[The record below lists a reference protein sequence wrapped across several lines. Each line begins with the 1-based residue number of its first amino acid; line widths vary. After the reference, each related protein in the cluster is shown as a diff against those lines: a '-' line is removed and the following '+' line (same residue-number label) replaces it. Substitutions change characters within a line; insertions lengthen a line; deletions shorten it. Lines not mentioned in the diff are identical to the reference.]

1 MEAIQARTREM
12 LPASESPDL
21 GRSGAPD
28 EPHSA
33 GGGRPRSR
41 ASRRLY
47 PKVLGGVWVA
57 VAATTLT
64 YGLAYYLTPLAERP
78 FTPQHEL
85 LKPAGL
91 IGQGYGVIGTL
102 FILLG
107 VTSYALRKRVV
118 RTNRVGKLK
127 YWLESHIFL
136 CTLGPFLILL
146 HTSFRF
152 GGLVSIAFW
161 SMVIVVASGVFGR
174 YVFVRIPQTINGRFR
189 SLQEAQQEQ
198 QGLLARLQAEFG
210 VSADQLAVALGRQ
223 STTEPR
229 SLLGALR
236 FAVQYDLRRR
246 AQSRRVRAMLAES
259 GVPAGLRSSASSLI
273 RREVQLEQQMILLR
287 PFQRLFRY
295 WHLLHMPLSMV
306 MGLIVVLHIAV
317 AILFGYTWVF

>member
-1 MEAIQARTREM
+1 MRTKVTPKRR
-12 LPASESPDL
+12 AY
-21 GRSGAPD
+21 
-28 EPHSA
+28 
-33 GGGRPRSR
+33 PR
-41 ASRRLY
+41 
-47 PKVLGGVWVA
+47 VLALVWII
-57 VAATTLT
+57 VAAATLT
-64 YGLAYYLTPLAERP
+64 YGLEYYLTPLVERP
-78 FTPQHEL
+78 FTPEHEL

-107 VTSYALRKRVV
+107 VASYALRKRVV

-189 SLQEAQQEQ
+189 SLQEAQQEREQ
-198 QGLLARLQAEFG
+198 LLGRLQDEFG
-210 VSADQLAVALGRQ
+210 VGAEELAVVLGGG
-223 STTEPR
+223 STTAPR
-229 SLLGALR
+229 SLIGSLW

-246 AQSRRVRAMLAES
+246 GQSRKVSALLAES
-259 GVPAGLRSSASSLI
+259 GVPAGLRGSASSLI
-273 RREVQLEQQMILLR
+273 RKEVQLEQQMVLLR

-295 WHLLHMPLSMV
+295 WHLLHMPLSTV
-306 MGLIVVLHIAV
+306 MGLIVLLHIGV